1 MSRSHPH
8 AELAMLARLAV
19 FPWKPARDAAAPPS
33 TRMAI
38 DIRGHLASIASR
50 RTQEQEK
57 KNENA

>member
-1 MSRSHPH
+1 
-8 AELAMLARLAV
+8 MLARLV
-19 FPWKPARDAAAPPS
+19 MFPWKPWPEARPLPAS

-50 RTQEQEK
+50 QTQEQEK